1 MSANRGTI
9 HVSQPLSNVAVGYK
23 NALHIWNQ
31 VMPLVPV
38 DKESDLFYTFG
49 REFLRHHGK
58 IRANGGEAQRV
69 TSYSASTTAYTCKEH
84 SYKDIVTDRDADIA
98 DPVID
103 PEVRTTNSLTASVD
117 LDIEADVADTVQASA
132 NYGANTSSPT
142 DKWDTTDPDGT
153 PVEDVDLAL
162 STVGKIVGVKPNVM
176 VIGKLVFDQLRRHP
190 DLLEMF
196 KYTSK
201 GILNTPEL
209 AQAFNVEKLLVGE
222 AIHVTSKPGQATITT
237 DYLWGKNAALI
248 YVPGAAAIDEPAWG
262 YVFMHKLFGGLTAKV
277 KKWREEGLAGDMIE
291 ASRSYDPKVTGQ
303 LAGYLYTDV
312 IA

>member
-1 MSANRGTI
+1 MPSRGTI

-58 IRANGGEAQRV
+58 IRANGAEAQLI
-69 TSYSASTTAYTCKEH
+69 TSYTASTTAFTCLEH

-103 PEVRTTNSLTASVD
+103 PEVRTTNSLTKTVD
-117 LDIEADVADTVQASA
+117 LDIEADVADAVQLST
-132 NYGANTSSPT
+132 NYSTNTSAPT
-142 DKWDTTDPDGT
+142 KKWDSIEPDGT
-153 PVEDVDLAL
+153 PVEDVDLAI
-162 STVGKIVGVKPNVM
+162 STVAKIVGVKPNTM
-176 VIGKLVFDQLRRHP
+176 VIGKLVFDQLKRHP
-190 DLLEMF
+190 DLLEMY

-201 GILNTPEL
+201 GILGVEEL
-209 AQAFNVEKLLVGE
+209 AKAFNVEKLLVGE
-222 AIHVTSKPGQATITT
+222 AIYITSKAGQSTVTT
-237 DYLWGKNAALI
+237 DYLWGKNCALI

-262 YVFMHKLFGGLTAKV
+262 YTFMHKLFGGLTAKV
-277 KKWREEGLAGDMIE
+277 KKWREEGRSGDMIE
-291 ASRSYDPKVTGQ
+291 VSRSYVPKVTGQ